1 VYTKSLVVVALCT
14 IFVLAFFFVLSF
26 ETAGIGSQTA
36 TIPTTATTCSQSSAP
51 CDTLTITSAA
61 LQAVNYT
68 DELGTV
74 NYATLAF
81 SLKPLGGSPITS
93 LKLFIGNTSA
103 GTVQGPF
110 TPGINRIE
118 NITLPSTI
126 SVSSGGTYVL
136 SIEGSYGNS
145 STAWVSTRVTAE

>member
-1 VYTKSLVVVALCT
+1 MYAKSLVVVALCT
-14 IFVLAFFFVLSF
+14 IFVLAFFIVLSL
-26 ETAGIGSQTA
+26 ETAGIGNQTE
-36 TIPTTATTCSQSSAP
+36 TIPTTATTCSQTANS
-51 CDTLTITSAA
+51 CDTLTITSAT

-81 SLKPLGGSPITS
+81 GLKPLGGSPIS
-93 LKLFIGNTSA
+93 SMELFIGNSSA
-103 GTVQGPF
+103 GSIQGPF
-110 TPGINRIE
+110 EPGTNKLE

-126 SVSSGGTYVL
+126 AVSSGETYVF
-136 SIEGSYGNS
+136 SIEGTYGNG